1 MQQSLPDYLLL
12 LAYTLG
18 LKQLLFD
25 YKKTQWLR
33 DRIATI
39 PLLNELNH
47 CVYCQTIEVS
57 FVVYVI
63 LGKFSIDSVLAILA
77 NGFIAIA
84 IDNSIRNAIMEAE
97 NARNFKPTYFK
108 NPEVTSDE
116 NEWKAKEKAD
126 GETVGKNTE
135 S

>member
-1 MQQSLPDYLLL
+1 MNMQQSLPDYLLL

-47 CVYCQTIEVS
+47 CVYCQTIEMS
-57 FVVYVI
+57 FVVYAV
-63 LGKFSIDSVLAILA
+63 LGKFSIDSIFAILA
-77 NGFIAIA
+77 NGFVALVCDRAIVT
-84 IDNSIRNAIMEAE
+84 AIMEAE

-108 NPEVTSDE
+108 IPQVKNDAHKSQDE
-116 NEWKAKEKAD
+116 EKAN
-126 GETVGKNTE
+126 GEDDT
-135 S
+135 